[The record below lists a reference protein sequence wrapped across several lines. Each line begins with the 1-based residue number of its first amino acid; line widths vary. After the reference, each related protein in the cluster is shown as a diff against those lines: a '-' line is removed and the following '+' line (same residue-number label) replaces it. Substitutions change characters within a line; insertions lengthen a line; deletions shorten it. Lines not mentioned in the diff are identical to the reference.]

1 MLNTLANPDYN
12 IVLRGAV
19 TLRNMINSSKEV
31 AEKVLET
38 QLMECLQAHI
48 FRAKLDEGS
57 YEPDQN
63 LIKVRAIAEETLKV
77 AHDMKVI
84 RLQEEQAEI
93 DDAAIDEIRLE

>member
-1 MLNTLANPDYN
+1 
-12 IVLRGAV
+12 
-19 TLRNMINSSKEV
+19 MINSAKEV

-77 AHDMKVI
+77 AHEMKVI

>member
-19 TLRNMINSSKEV
+19 TLKNMIISSKEV

-48 FRAKLDEGS
+48 FKAKLDEGS

-63 LIKVRAIAEETLKV
+63 LIKVKAVAEETLKIAREMNV
-77 AHDMKVI
+77 V
-84 RLQEEQAEI
+84 RTQEESAAI

>member
-77 AHDMKVI
+77 AHDMNLL
-84 RLQEEQAEI
+84 RTQEESAAV
-93 DDAAIDEIRLE
+93 DDAAIDQIRLE

>member
-77 AHDMKVI
+77 AHEMKVI

>member
-1 MLNTLANPDYN
+1 
-12 IVLRGAV
+12 
-19 TLRNMINSSKEV
+19 MINSAKEV

>member
-1 MLNTLANPDYN
+1 LLNTLANPDYN

-19 TLRNMINSSKEV
+19 TLKNMINSHKEV

-63 LIKVRAIAEETLKV
+63 LIKVKAIAEETLKA
-77 AHDMKVI
+77 AHDMNVV
-84 RLQEEQAEI
+84 RTQEESAAI
-93 DDAAIDEIRLE
+93 DDAAVDEIRLE

>member
-57 YEPDQN
+57 YAPDQN

-77 AHDMKVI
+77 AHEMKVI

>member
-19 TLRNMINSSKEV
+19 TLKNMINSSKEV
-31 AEKVLET
+31 AEMVLET

-57 YEPDQN
+57 FKPDQN
-63 LIKVRAIAEETLKV
+63 LIKVRAVAEETLKV
-77 AHDMKVI
+77 AHDMNVV
-84 RLQEEQAEI
+84 RTQEESAKI

>member
-1 MLNTLANPDYN
+1 
-12 IVLRGAV
+12 
-19 TLRNMINSSKEV
+19 MINSSKEV